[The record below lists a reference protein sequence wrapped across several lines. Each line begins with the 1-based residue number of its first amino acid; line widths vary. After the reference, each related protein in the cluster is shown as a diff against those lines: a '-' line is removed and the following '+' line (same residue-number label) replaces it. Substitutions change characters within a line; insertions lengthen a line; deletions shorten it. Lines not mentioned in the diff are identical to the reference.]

1 VPRYDFECRACGG
14 RFEALVAVSEQPA
27 CPSCGA
33 PDPNRL
39 FSPIA
44 GALKTG
50 LRGAAARRSN
60 ATRQARE
67 EQRREGFAKQ
77 REQRGNR

>member
-1 VPRYDFECRACGG
+1 
-14 RFEALVAVSEQPA
+14 VSEQPA

-50 LRGAAARRSN
+50 LRGTAARRSN
-60 ATRQARE
+60 ATRKARE

-77 REQRGNR
+77 REQRSKSD

>member
-1 VPRYDFECRACGG
+1 
-14 RFEALVAVSEQPA
+14 VSEQPVCA
-27 CPSCGA
+27 SCGA
-33 PDPNRL
+33 PDPSRL

-50 LRGAAARRSN
+50 LRGGAARRSN

-67 EQRREGFAKQ
+67 EQRREGFAEQ
-77 REQRGNR
+77 REQRSNR